1 MSICWDQDT
10 ACGKACGLPSQVEA
24 EEETEVEGTP
34 SNTCDLCINGVTT
47 AAKLITDT
55 GCTQLSKKQIR
66 GVCKQIGAEKHQLS
80 RRNAT
85 RLSLNTA
92 LVSKSL
98 SLMEPLRLLNFA
110 RTWVT
115 ASDLKNSHKNSHS
128 YIK

>member
-1 MSICWDQDT
+1 MSICWTQDT

-66 GVCKQIGAEKHQLS
+66 SVCKQIGAEKTPAFQKNCNKAFPKYCPRLEKLITNGTFEAAQLC
-80 RRNAT
+80 
-85 RLSLNTA
+85 
-92 LVSKSL
+92 
-98 SLMEPLRLLNFA
+98 
-110 RTWVT
+110 
-115 ASDLKNSHKNSHS
+115 KNMGHCQ
-128 YIK
+128 